1 VTEMPPPVSHNG
13 LAALCWSASQRS
25 VNAWPALS
33 TAMHHLD
40 LRGVPMI
47 FWGSNELRA
56 GCLVPN
62 GSSPSA

>member
-1 VTEMPPPVSHNG
+1 
-13 LAALCWSASQRS
+13 
-25 VNAWPALS
+25 
-33 TAMHHLD
+33 MHHLD

-56 GCLVPN
+56 GCLLPN